1 MQRATRLG
9 RLTTAIGVALVLV
22 LGCDEQSK
30 NTLSPEPFYG
40 GWLPCIDEECT
51 VVGTSGIA
59 FLKDNWY
66 HRVYNAEETSIE
78 ELVGGV
84 TVSPNKEWS
93 WQTEE
98 DHIVIDLAD
107 PGGSQYQRLW
117 VRFLDETHL
126 QVEMIRRQMYDKE
139 SKEMVEIEC
148 HEDDQFEQA
157 DAGAEDGKIDPKD
170 GETPAPIFLP
180 HMLNRFDYRKQR
192 VQESRTFCAKIGRRP
207 ALECLS

>member
-157 DAGAEDGKIDPKD
+157 DAGAEDGGP
-170 GETPAPIFLP
+170 ETWTAEDCWSDLWAPRGRAIRVLSPAETGVLTYEVPEQ
-180 HMLNRFDYRKQR
+180 DTD
-192 VQESRTFCAKIGRRP
+192 E
-207 ALECLS
+207 